1 MKKVIVD
8 SNIIF
13 SALRGTD
20 SRTRNRILNSDEQF
34 YSPNFL
40 IGEIFRHKE
49 RILAKSS
56 ASEED
61 TYEFLLKILNRIQFV
76 NEENISIENFIFAYH
91 LCKNVDEKDTPF
103 VALSLELGY
112 DIWTRDKE
120 LKTALREQGFDNFIE
135 E

>member
-20 SRTRNRILNSDEQF
+20 SRTRNRMLSSDEQF
-34 YSPNFL
+34 YAPNFL

-61 TYEFLLKILNRIQFV
+61 TYEFLLKILNRI
-76 NEENISIENFIFAYH
+76 
-91 LCKNVDEKDTPF
+91 
-103 VALSLELGY
+103 
-112 DIWTRDKE
+112 TR
-120 LKTALREQGFDNFIE
+120 TRIR
-135 E
+135 